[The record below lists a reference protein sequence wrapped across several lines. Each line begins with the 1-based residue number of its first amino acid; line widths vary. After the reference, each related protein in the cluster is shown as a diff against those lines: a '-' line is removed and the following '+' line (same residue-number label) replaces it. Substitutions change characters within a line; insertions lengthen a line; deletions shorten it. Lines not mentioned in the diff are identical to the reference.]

1 MESNVSSGK
10 GQGFRLAGFPK
21 EFERNFWETLDKRFY
36 SILLITFLLAYSI
49 TFILASRDWQL
60 SDEDLSKLKEQ
71 VRQMVYEAE
80 IITTEPEE
88 VQVNVLETGT
98 GGVGEEEEIGEEGQ
112 KRVSESATERL
123 QRQRSGRASRA
134 ARTRQMEQDVR
145 GSGILAIATAAG
157 GGGGVSYGDVLK
169 GIAGGA
175 GGVGDVGSVV
185 EGTAGIAAA
194 SGRGDRTRVA
204 KGGGYRGS
212 GEGIGIDDLIEG
224 EGVGG
229 GASFSRQGNV
239 TLGEG
244 GVELSGSAA
253 GTGSR
258 DAQSILSVINQNK
271 TSVEYCYQKY
281 LKLNPGLKGEIYLEI
296 TISPEGKVSS
306 VKVLRSTLPDKDLE
320 SCIIRTVNRWRGF
333 GKIDPSL
340 GAIKT
345 RFKYIF

>member
-21 EFERNFWETLDKRFY
+21 EFERNFWETLDKRYY
-36 SILLITFLLAYSI
+36 SILLVTFLLMYSI
-49 TFILASRDWQL
+49 VFILASRDWQL
-60 SDEDLSKLKEQ
+60 SEDDLSKLKEQ

-88 VQVNVLETGT
+88 VEVNVLETGPA
-98 GGVGEEEEIGEEGQ
+98 GGGEEEVGEEVQ
-112 KRVSESATERL
+112 NRASESTTERL

-169 GIAGGA
+169 GLAGGA

-204 KGGGYRGS
+204 KGGGYRGN

-229 GASFSRQGNV
+229 GASFSRKGDV

-244 GVELSGSAA
+244 VELSGAAA

-258 DAQSILSVINQNK
+258 NAQSILSVINQNK

-281 LKLNPGLKGEIYLEI
+281 LKLNPSLKGEIYLEI
-296 TISPEGKVSS
+296 IISPEGTVSS

-320 SCIIRTVNRWRGF
+320 SCITRTVNRWRGF

-340 GAIKT
+340 GAVKT